1 MLYGL
6 SCFLVPQH
14 TQLHNELAE
23 LLYIEPKAN
32 IADHSHFNHFLYHK
46 LLRRD
51 KPREKPDF
59 DCLATRIV
67 EISLDTPFQTPDLSY
82 RQRQPFDIIFN
93 L

>member
-6 SCFLVPQH
+6 CCFLVPQH

-32 IADHSHFNHFLYHK
+32 ITDHSHFNPFLYHK

-59 DCLATRIV
+59 DCLVVGIEKLV
-67 EISLDTPFQTPDLSY
+67 
-82 RQRQPFDIIFN
+82 
-93 L
+93 